1 VVCTLP
7 LQGVYGRPAAII
19 YTIAKQSYIL
29 LFLVTHSSPGLK
41 PNKIAADEV
50 KSLNNFIYVSKNTTF
65 AVSFRI
71 MSNLQ

>member
-1 VVCTLP
+1 MATNAS
-7 LQGVYGRPAAII
+7 G
-19 YTIAKQSYIL
+19 L
-29 LFLVTHSSPGLK
+29 LLCWDFVTSSPEQE
-41 PNKIAADEV
+41 PNKIAAAEV